1 MALVSCHP
9 KLISMLEKLDS
20 TVLIVSGDRH
30 RGGIYKRGNLIEI
43 TASSLNRG
51 LSPYPET
58 DTLLLGETHMIHNYG
73 VIEFHSKNMNIV
85 LRDEKKN
92 LLEFIEIPFK

>member
-1 MALVSCHP
+1 M
-9 KLISMLEKLDS
+9 
-20 TVLIVSGDRH
+20 
-30 RGGIYKRGNLIEI
+30 IEI

-51 LSPYPET
+51 LPPYPET
-58 DTLLLGETHMIHNYG
+58 DTLLLGDTHIVHNYG
-73 VIEFHSKNMNIV
+73 VIEFTSENMNIV

>member
-1 MALVSCHP
+1 
-9 KLISMLEKLDS
+9 
-20 TVLIVSGDRH
+20 
-30 RGGIYKRGNLIEI
+30 
-43 TASSLNRG
+43 
-51 LSPYPET
+51 
-58 DTLLLGETHMIHNYG
+58 MIHNYG